1 MAPLS
6 RTAGTDPVNQPP
18 RLGLLFCE
26 TQPTLT
32 RGRDSQRAGG
42 DVQASSLIPLLHSL
56 GPQTLRLWRGLHL
69 WVPPLAALTSQG
81 LEPTSGHTAAR
92 VTVPLPQ
99 GSQREKPGRSIPV
112 FIARNGST
120 KGHIQTAQLG
130 ARGPVQSSPTRYC
143 SARGVAWFCSWR
155 TMPRSSLYHQYPGQQ
170 LLTH

>member
-1 MAPLS
+1 MCEFLLMPTGCQLVQVTAVFQAGSDGEATCVQPRVHHPSHHSVFLVAPETVSVLL
-6 RTAGTDPVNQPP
+6 PP
-18 RLGLLFCE
+18 
-26 TQPTLT
+26 
-32 RGRDSQRAGG
+32 
-42 DVQASSLIPLLHSL
+42 I
-56 GPQTLRLWRGLHL
+56 
-69 WVPPLAALTSQG
+69 
-81 LEPTSGHTAAR
+81 
-92 VTVPLPQ
+92 TVPLPQ